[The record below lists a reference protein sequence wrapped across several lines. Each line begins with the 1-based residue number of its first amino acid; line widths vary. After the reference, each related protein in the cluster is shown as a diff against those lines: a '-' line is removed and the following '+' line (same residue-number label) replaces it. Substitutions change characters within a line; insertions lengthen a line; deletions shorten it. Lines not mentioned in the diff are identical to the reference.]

1 MCRLV
6 FRPRRLRLLG
16 FPRVSRSSSLDRL
29 FARSRVCR
37 TFGFGIRESPWPLYL
52 LEFERRVADFF
63 VFTFA
68 FRSATKLRLSVEP
81 RPFLSLPTSERSSTK
96 GLSTLEPKL
105 EGRFVSQPQTCISF
119 RRVEKPNFSLT
130 SALFFSRHQQH
141 KPSALVDLETGRP
154 IEIEV
159 TIGSILRMGRRVGRT
174 DEQMTILRLVY
185 GLMKVVQKVQVDGY
199 AD

>member
-1 MCRLV
+1 MFPLSCE
-6 FRPRRLRLLG
+6 LRDASLTFS
-16 FPRVSRSSSLDRL
+16 FPPVQRSRGYRSSGLSPSPSQLRKGHLSRNDRL
-29 FARSRVCR
+29 QDQSRR
-37 TFGFGIRESPWPLYL
+37 QGSSFL
-52 LEFERRVADFF
+52 LPQYRVLDIAIE
-63 VFTFA
+63 TTA
-68 FRSATKLRLSVEP
+68 LLLS
-81 RPFLSLPTSERSSTK
+81 SSK
-96 GLSTLEPKL
+96 HSHLLST
-105 EGRFVSQPQTCISF
+105 
-119 RRVEKPNFSLT
+119 RRNRDSSLT
-130 SALFFSRHQQH
+130 SSPLFSPFQQH